1 MPRGVLRRRVLLAL
15 AVLVVGVAGG
25 TAAVAGG
32 NPPSQPPPAPPSLTY
47 SPADGTDEVSPTVPV
62 TVSVTGGVLT
72 EVTLRDP
79 QGRLVAGDYSADRRT
94 WTTREQLAYATTYTW
109 SGAARGPQG
118 TVTPLAGSFTTV
130 RPAKLVRGVLNIGDG
145 RVVGIA
151 APIEIQFD
159 AHVSDRAAVE
169 RALSV
174 RTSVPV
180 EGAWGWLPDE
190 NGGSRVHWR
199 PREYWPPGTEVTVT
213 ADLYGVHFGDGAY
226 GRANLSST
234 FRIGRAQI
242 VKADVRSHR
251 MIVVRDGV
259 VVANYPASYGL
270 SSDPDRTTRSG
281 IHVVTEKHA
290 VKRMVSRQFGYDVLS
305 QWAVRI
311 SNNGEFIHA
320 NPATTAQQGSAN
332 VTHGCINLSP
342 QNAREYYQTALYG
355 DPVEV
360 TGSGVP
366 LSARDGD
373 IWDWTLSWEAWRKL
387 SALDDEAPGG

>member
-1 MPRGVLRRRVLLAL
+1 MPIGSIRRRWVLLCV
-15 AVLVVGVAGG
+15 AVLLGLGGVA
-25 TAAVAGG
+25 AAVWASNGG
-32 NPPSQPPPAPPSLTY
+32 MRSAQPPPAPPQVSYT
-47 SPADGTDEVSPTVPV
+47 PGDGAAGVSPLTS
-62 TVSVTGGVLT
+62 VSVSTPDGVLT
-72 EVTLRDP
+72 EVILRGSD
-79 QGRLVAGDYSADRRT
+79 GKVITGEYSPDRRSWSAT
-94 WTTREQLAYATTYTW
+94 EDLAYGTTYTW
-109 SGAARGPQG
+109 SGTARGAAG
-118 TVTPLAGSFTTV
+118 TATPLAGSFTTV
-130 RPAKLVRGVLNIGDG
+130 TPAKLVRGVLNIGDG

-159 AHVSDRAAVE
+159 AHISDRAAVE

-180 EGAWGWLPDE
+180 EGSWGWLPDE

-213 ADLYGVHFGDGAY
+213 ADLYGVHYGNGYY
-226 GRANLSST
+226 GRADLSST

-242 VKADVRSHR
+242 VKADVNSHR
-251 MIVVRDGV
+251 MIVIRDGV

-305 QWAVRI
+305 RWAVRI

-320 NPATTAQQGSAN
+320 NPSTTAQQGSAN

-342 QNAREYYQTALYG
+342 ENARAYYETALYG

-360 TGSGVP
+360 TGSAVR

-373 IWDWTLSWEAWRKL
+373 IWDWTLSWEEWQRL
-387 SALDDEAPGG
+387 SVLD